1 MWCTDGTHP
10 EENTMANLNSS
21 IQVYDLDR
29 DPHQA
34 VPEAVAAAV
43 GTEMADRTA
52 ISAASCSSSADRSAM
67 KAPMAITTGVSLTD
81 GTALTARAA
90 RGAPIAMSTG
100 ISQTAG
106 TALTTRAAGVSPCAG
121 VYGDCCVDNTFS
133 ADMAAEIIV
142 NDDAGDETQM
152 SFGKDADMGMTSSA
166 YMETAASVTAGGPL
180 GSCGGAAAKH
190 AQSLQGMQERACP
203 PLFKFGMDSM
213 DNLHQQAETLS
224 SQLGHD
230 RYAHEQD
237 TYISCG
243 APEASSGCSPLH
255 KYGMGGAG
263 GSSGA
268 AQQYGDSDSGHNH
281 YYADDQRNYER
292 NNSWKGSNSQA
303 YGRNGSSG
311 GYERRYGRGRNW
323 QGAGRGRSNDRGSWG
338 GPGQNDRN
346 YERSGNYGDREKPD
360 LVFEIVKC
368 FGFLSANQ
376 NTGWRNEL
384 CLVSWNNN
392 APKYDLRVWSDDH
405 SHMKK
410 GVTLRKNEAARLIL
424 LLEDAVQYDP
434 ELRQELE
441 QERSM
446 IARFSS
452 AHGDGCDSVM
462 GDQSEECSAADSSGP
477 ALSAP
482 EDDAAKEAAAQSAS
496 AMASSAQSQNTPA
509 QAQGTSALAQSTSA
523 LAQSTSALAQG
534 TSSQGNGLTDQPSGS
549 GLSSAFMT
557 GAGADSGS
565 SPWSS
570 PSPADRSTSD
580 AISYMQGMSISDVQS
595 KLSSGLSSSSAA
607 SGSAGHAAGASGA
620 KQANRKPKSST
631 KDQNMDEVPPAGS
644 ADSSAYVSSINF
656 DDSHKGEE
664 YEEFF

>member
-1 MWCTDGTHP
+1 
-10 EENTMANLNSS
+10 MANLNSS

-67 KAPMAITTGVSLTD
+67 KAPMA
-81 GTALTARAA
+81 
-90 RGAPIAMSTG
+90 MSTS
-100 ISQTAG
+100 IRQTAG
-106 TALTTRAAGVSPCAG
+106 TALTAMAAREAHIAMSTVVSLSAGTALTTMAAGVGPCAG
-121 VYGDCCVDNTFS
+121 VYGNCCVDNTFS
-133 ADMAAEIIV
+133 ADMATEIIV

-180 GSCGGAAAKH
+180 GSCGGAAAKQS
-190 AQSLQGMQERACP
+190 QSLQGMQERACP

-230 RYAHEQD
+230 IYAHEQD

-243 APEASSGCSPLH
+243 SHEASSVCSPLH
-255 KYGMGGAG
+255 KYGMEGAG
-263 GSSGA
+263 GSSGS
-268 AQQYGDSDSGHNH
+268 AQQYGDSDSGQNH
-281 YYADDQRNYER
+281 YYAGDQRNYER

-311 GYERRYGRGRNW
+311 GYERRYGGGRNW
-323 QGAGRGRSNDRGSWG
+323 QGAGRGRSNKRGSWG
-338 GPGQNDRN
+338 GSRQNDRN

-424 LLEDAVQYDP
+424 LLEDALQYDP

-446 IARFSS
+446 IARLRSV
-452 AHGDGCDSVM
+452 HGDGCDSAM
-462 GDQSEECSAADSSGP
+462 EDQSEKCSAADSSGH

-482 EDDAAKEAAAQSAS
+482 GGDAAKETDAQSDS
-496 AMASSAQSQNTPA
+496 AMASSAQSQSTPDLT
-509 QAQGTSALAQSTSA
+509 QGTSSLAHTP
-523 LAQSTSALAQG
+523 SALAQG
-534 TSSQGNGLTDQPSGS
+534 PSSLAQGKSAQDQSTSSLANGATDQPSGT

-557 GAGADSGS
+557 GAGADSS

-570 PSPADRSTSD
+570 PSQADRSSSD
-580 AISYMQGMSISDVQS
+580 AMSYMQGMSISDVQS
-595 KLSSGLSSSSAA
+595 KFSSGLSSSSAA
-607 SGSAGHAAGASGA
+607 SGCAVNAAGAGASVA
-620 KQANRKPKSST
+620 KQADRKPKSST
-631 KDQNMDEVPPAGS
+631 KDQKMDEVPPAGS
-644 ADSSAYVSSINF
+644 ADSAAYVSSINF
-656 DDSHKGEE
+656 DDSQ
-664 YEEFF
+664 

>member
-1 MWCTDGTHP
+1 
-10 EENTMANLNSS
+10 MANLNSS

-34 VPEAVAAAV
+34 VLEAVAAAV

-52 ISAASCSSSADRSAM
+52 ISAASCRSSADRSAM
-67 KAPMAITTGVSLTD
+67 KAPMAMSTGISQTA
-81 GTALTARAA
+81 GTALTAMAA

-106 TALTTRAAGVSPCAG
+106 TALTARAAGVSPCAG

-142 NDDAGDETQM
+142 NDDAGDETQI

-190 AQSLQGMQERACP
+190 AQSLQGMQECACP

-243 APEASSGCSPLH
+243 SPEASSGCSPLH
-255 KYGMGGAG
+255 KYGMEGAG

-268 AQQYGDSDSGHNH
+268 AQQYGDSDSGQNH
-281 YYADDQRNYER
+281 YYAGDQRNYER

-410 GVTLRKNEAARLIL
+410 GVTLRKNEAARLIM

-441 QERSM
+441 HERSM

-509 QAQGTSALAQSTSA
+509 QAQSTSAQTQNTSALAQSTY
-523 LAQSTSALAQG
+523 
-534 TSSQGNGLTDQPSGS
+534 SQANGPTDQPSGS

-570 PSPADRSTSD
+570 PSPADTSSSD
-580 AISYMQGMSISDVQS
+580 TISYMQGMSISDVQS
-595 KLSSGLSSSSAA
+595 KLSSGLSSSRTA
-607 SGSAGHAAGASGA
+607 SGSAGNAAGASGA

-656 DDSHKGEE
+656 DDSQKEEE

>member
-67 KAPMAITTGVSLTD
+67 KAPMA
-81 GTALTARAA
+81 
-90 RGAPIAMSTG
+90 MSTG
-100 ISQTAG
+100 IRQTAG
-106 TALTTRAAGVSPCAG
+106 TALTAMAAPIAMSTVVSLSAGTAMTARAAGVSPCAG

-142 NDDAGDETQM
+142 NDDVGDDTQI

-190 AQSLQGMQERACP
+190 AQSLQGMQECACP

-224 SQLGHD
+224 SQLGND

-255 KYGMGGAG
+255 KYGMEGAG

-268 AQQYGDSDSGHNH
+268 AQQYGDSDSGQNH

-482 EDDAAKEAAAQSAS
+482 EDDAAKEAAAQSVS

-509 QAQGTSALAQSTSA
+509 QAQGTSAQTQNTSA
-523 LAQSTSALAQG
+523 LAQSTS
-534 TSSQGNGLTDQPSGS
+534 SQANGPTDQPSGS
-549 GLSSAFMT
+549 GRSSAFMT

-570 PSPADRSTSD
+570 PSPADTSSSD
-580 AISYMQGMSISDVQS
+580 AMSYMQGMSISDVQS
-595 KLSSGLSSSSAA
+595 KLSSGLSSSRTA
-607 SGSAGHAAGASGA
+607 SGSAGNAAGAAGASGA

-656 DDSHKGEE
+656 DDSQKGEE

>member
-34 VPEAVAAAV
+34 VHEAVAAAV

-52 ISAASCSSSADRSAM
+52 ISAASCRSSADRSAM
-67 KAPMAITTGVSLTD
+67 KAPMAMSTGISQTA
-81 GTALTARAA
+81 GTALTSMAA

-106 TALTTRAAGVSPCAG
+106 TALTTMVAGVSPCAG
-121 VYGDCCVDNTFS
+121 VYGDCCEDNTFS

-166 YMETAASVTAGGPL
+166 YIETAASVTAGEPL

-243 APEASSGCSPLH
+243 SPEASSGCSPLH
-255 KYGMGGAG
+255 KYGMEGAG

-311 GYERRYGRGRNW
+311 GYERRSGRGRNW

-452 AHGDGCDSVM
+452 AHGYGCDSVM

-509 QAQGTSALAQSTSA
+509 QAKGTSALAQN
-523 LAQSTSALAQG
+523 TSALAQG
-534 TSSQGNGLTDQPSGS
+534 TYSQANGPTDQPSGS

-570 PSPADRSTSD
+570 PSPADTSSSD
-580 AISYMQGMSISDVQS
+580 TISYMQGMSISDVQS

-607 SGSAGHAAGASGA
+607 SGSAGNAAGASGA

-656 DDSHKGEE
+656 DDSQKGEE

>member
-1 MWCTDGTHP
+1 
-10 EENTMANLNSS
+10 MANLNSS

-34 VPEAVAAAV
+34 VLEAVAAAV

-67 KAPMAITTGVSLTD
+67 KAPMAMSTGISQTA
-81 GTALTARAA
+81 GTALTARA
-90 RGAPIAMSTG
+90 APIAMSTG

-106 TALTTRAAGVSPCAG
+106 TALTTMAAGVSPCAG

-133 ADMAAEIIV
+133 ADMATEIIV
-142 NDDAGDETQM
+142 NDDAGDETQI
-152 SFGKDADMGMTSSA
+152 SFGKDADIGMTSSA

-180 GSCGGAAAKH
+180 GICGGAAAKH

-311 GYERRYGRGRNW
+311 GYERRYSRGRNW

-424 LLEDAVQYDP
+424 LLEEAVQYDP

-462 GDQSEECSAADSSGP
+462 GDQSEECSAADCSGP

-482 EDDAAKEAAAQSAS
+482 EDDAAKEAAAQSVS
-496 AMASSAQSQNTPA
+496 AMASSAQSQ
-509 QAQGTSALAQSTSA
+509 STA
-523 LAQSTSALAQG
+523 AMTQSTSALAQG
-534 TSSQGNGLTDQPSGS
+534 TSALAQNTSALAQSTSAQTQNTSALAQSTYSQANGPTDQPSGS

-607 SGSAGHAAGASGA
+607 SGSAGNAAGASGA

-656 DDSHKGEE
+656 DDSQKGEE

>member
-1 MWCTDGTHP
+1 
-10 EENTMANLNSS
+10 MANLNSS

-34 VPEAVAAAV
+34 VLEAVAAAV
-43 GTEMADRTA
+43 GTDMADMNG
-52 ISAASCSSSADRSAM
+52 ISADSCMSSTDRSAM
-67 KAPMAITTGVSLTD
+67 TAPMALTAAVSLTAD
-81 GTALTARAA
+81 TDLTARAA
-90 RGAPIAMSTG
+90 REAM
-100 ISQTAG
+100 
-106 TALTTRAAGVSPCAG
+106 AAGVSPYTG
-121 VYGDCCVDNTFS
+121 VYGDRSMDNTVS

-142 NDDAGDETQM
+142 KDDAGDETQIV
-152 SFGKDADMGMTSSA
+152 FGKDTDRGLTSSA
-166 YMETAASVTAGGPL
+166 YMGTAASVTAGDPS

-190 AQSLQGMQERACP
+190 AQSLQSMQECACP
-203 PLFKFGMDSM
+203 PLFKFGMDNK
-213 DNLHQQAETLS
+213 DNLHQQAESLS
-224 SQLGHD
+224 SPLGHD
-230 RYAHEQD
+230 IYAHEQD
-237 TYISCG
+237 TFIYCG
-243 APEASSGCSPLH
+243 ASEASAGCSPLC

-263 GSSGA
+263 GSRGA
-268 AQQYGDSDSGHNH
+268 AQQYGDSDSGQNH
-281 YYADDQRNYER
+281 SYAGDQRNYER
-292 NNSWKGSNSQA
+292 NNSWKGSNSQP

-311 GYERRYGRGRNW
+311 GYERRYGGGRNW
-323 QGAGRGRSNDRGSWG
+323 QGAGRGRSNERGSWG
-338 GPGQNDRN
+338 GSRQNDRN

-424 LLEDAVQYDP
+424 LLEDALQYDP

-446 IARFSS
+446 IARLRS
-452 AHGDGCDSVM
+452 AHGDGCDSAM
-462 GDQSEECSAADSSGP
+462 EDQSEKCSAADSSGH

-482 EDDAAKEAAAQSAS
+482 GGDAAKETDAQSDS
-496 AMASSAQSQNTPA
+496 AMASSAQSQSTPD
-509 QAQGTSALAQSTSA
+509 QTQGTSSLAHTP
-523 LAQSTSALAQG
+523 SALAQG
-534 TSSQGNGLTDQPSGS
+534 PSSLAQGKSAQDQSTSSLANGATDQPSGT

-557 GAGADSGS
+557 GAGADSS

-570 PSPADRSTSD
+570 PSQADRSSSD
-580 AISYMQGMSISDVQS
+580 AMSYMQGMSISDVQS
-595 KLSSGLSSSSAA
+595 KFSSGLSSSSAA
-607 SGSAGHAAGASGA
+607 SGCAVNAAGAGASVA
-620 KQANRKPKSST
+620 KQADRKPKSST
-631 KDQNMDEVPPAGS
+631 KDQKMDEVPPAGS
-644 ADSSAYVSSINF
+644 ADSAAYVSSINF
-656 DDSHKGEE
+656 DDSQEGEE

>member
-1 MWCTDGTHP
+1 
-10 EENTMANLNSS
+10 MANLNSS

-34 VPEAVAAAV
+34 VLEAVAAAV

-67 KAPMAITTGVSLTD
+67 
-81 GTALTARAA
+81 TASM
-90 RGAPIAMSTG
+90 AMSTG

-106 TALTTRAAGVSPCAG
+106 TALTSMAARGAPIAMSTGLSLTADTALTAREAGVSRCAG

-142 NDDAGDETQM
+142 NDDAGDESQM

-180 GSCGGAAAKH
+180 SSCGGAAAKH
-190 AQSLQGMQERACP
+190 AQSLQGMQECACP
-203 PLFKFGMDSM
+203 PLFKFGMNSM

-292 NNSWKGSNSQA
+292 NNSWNGSNSQA

-446 IARFSS
+446 IARFRS

-496 AMASSAQSQNTPA
+496 ATPSSAQSQNTPA
-509 QAQGTSALAQSTSA
+509 LAQSTY
-523 LAQSTSALAQG
+523 
-534 TSSQGNGLTDQPSGS
+534 SQANGPTDQPSGS

-607 SGSAGHAAGASGA
+607 SGSAGNAAGASGA

-656 DDSHKGEE
+656 DDSQKGEE

>member
-1 MWCTDGTHP
+1 
-10 EENTMANLNSS
+10 MANLNSS

-29 DPHQA
+29 DPNQA
-34 VPEAVAAAV
+34 VPESVAAAV

-67 KAPMAITTGVSLTD
+67 KAPMA
-81 GTALTARAA
+81 
-90 RGAPIAMSTG
+90 MSTG
-100 ISQTAG
+100 ISQTSG
-106 TALTTRAAGVSPCAG
+106 TAMTARAAGVSPCAG

-142 NDDAGDETQM
+142 NDDAGDESQM

-190 AQSLQGMQERACP
+190 AQSLQGMQECACP

-243 APEASSGCSPLH
+243 SPEASSGCSPLH

-268 AQQYGDSDSGHNH
+268 AQHYGDSDSGHNH

-303 YGRNGSSG
+303 YGRNGSSS

-346 YERSGNYGDREKPD
+346 YERSGNYGDREMPD

-462 GDQSEECSAADSSGP
+462 GGQSEECSAADSSGP

-496 AMASSAQSQNTPA
+496 ATPSSAQSQNTPA
-509 QAQGTSALAQSTSA
+509 QAQGTSALAQNTSA
-523 LAQSTSALAQG
+523 LAQSTSSLAQNTSALAQG
-534 TSSQGNGLTDQPSGS
+534 TYSQANGPTDQPSGS

-570 PSPADRSTSD
+570 PSPADTSSSD
-580 AISYMQGMSISDVQS
+580 TISYMQGMSISDVQS

-607 SGSAGHAAGASGA
+607 SGSAGNATGASGI

-656 DDSHKGEE
+656 DDSQKGEE